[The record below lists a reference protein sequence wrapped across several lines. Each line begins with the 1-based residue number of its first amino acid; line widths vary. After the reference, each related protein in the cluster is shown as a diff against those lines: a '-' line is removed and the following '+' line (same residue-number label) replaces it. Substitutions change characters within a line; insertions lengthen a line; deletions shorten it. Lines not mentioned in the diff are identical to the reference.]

1 MRDVPA
7 DTFMAKCPS
16 CARENPED
24 NRYCAACGEALNS
37 EVFATRTVAT
47 SHPATPRSSSSSR
60 GSSSS
65 STRSESRFLPG
76 TVLASRYRIVS
87 LLGKG
92 GMGEVYRADD
102 LTLDQPVALKFLP
115 ESVAGS
121 ESALTRF
128 KNEVRIARQ
137 VSHANVCRVY
147 DVGEIDGFVFL
158 SMEYVDGEDL
168 GSLLRRIGRLPVD
181 KALEI
186 SRKLCAGL
194 AAAHE
199 KGVLHRDLKPSNV
212 MLDSRGH
219 VLLTDFGLAGLAD
232 ELTGAEVRNGTPQYM
247 APEQLSG
254 KEVTVRS
261 DLYSL
266 GLVLYEIFTGKRPFE
281 ADTLAELVRA
291 QTDSKPPSI
300 STLVRD
306 LDPAVERVIQRCLD
320 PEPSKRPS
328 SALAVAAALPGG
340 DPLAAALAAGET
352 PSPEMVA
359 AAGEGVGLSP
369 RVAVA
374 LLAAAVVTVIAY
386 YIVGVRNSSLER
398 INPPYSP
405 EVMAQKSKEV
415 IQRLGF
421 TDSPADE
428 AYGFNWDT
436 AYRNYVQNNDKP
448 TPHWNE
454 MLAQRPTLLK
464 FWYRQSPYPLTAG
477 EFHDDL
483 LTPGV
488 VDSVDPPPILTGMI
502 GMELD
507 AQGRLLYFERIPAQR
522 QSPATERP
530 AIDWNPLFAAAG
542 LDPETFKPTEPLW
555 TWLATSDTR
564 VAWTGTWP
572 GNNRP
577 LRVEAAAL
585 RSRPVAFSLIGP
597 WTPTDRMPNR
607 ESSNGERGVFMILV
621 VISLAIAAGT
631 WLLVRRNE
639 KKGAG
644 AGDHKGAMRLA
655 HFVGSVQMGLWLF
668 RSHLAPSM
676 GTFGM
681 MLIALAT
688 SIFYAF
694 IVRAMYLALEPY
706 VRRRWPQT
714 IISSTAVLT
723 GHWRDP
729 IVGRDVLIGTTLAI
743 VLRVMLV
750 GLSFPGRDEPNVGS
764 TEVLLG
770 IRSTLAVCFQSI
782 PHGIRETLVFFFVIF
797 LLRVLLRNQWLA
809 CAGFML
815 IFAALS
821 YFQSNHPIT
830 DGLLALVVY
839 GWVAFIV
846 LRFGL
851 LAMSVYIFVDGLL
864 TNVQA
869 TMHTSAWYLGNSLFL
884 LACVVGLAAWGF
896 HRSIA
901 GRRLWKQDLLA

>member
-1 MRDVPA
+1 
-7 DTFMAKCPS
+7 MAKCPA
-16 CARENPED
+16 CARENPDD
-24 NRYCAACGEALNS
+24 NRFCAACGKALDFD
-37 EVFATRTVAT
+37 VFATRTVAA
-47 SHPATPRSSSSSR
+47 SHPATPRSFPS
-60 GSSSS
+60 SSSS
-65 STRSESRFLPG
+65 STRSDSRFLPG
-76 TVLASRYRIVS
+76 TLLASRYRIVS

-102 LTLDQPVALKFLP
+102 LTLDQQVALKFLP

-168 GSLLRRIGRLPVD
+168 GSLLRRIGRLPPD

-261 DLYSL
+261 DIYSL

-281 ADTLAELVRA
+281 ADSLAELVRA
-291 QTDSKPPSI
+291 QTDTKPPSI

-306 LDPAVERVIQRCLD
+306 LDPAVERVIQRCLEAD
-320 PEPSKRPS
+320 PSRRPP

-369 RVAVA
+369 RIAIP
-374 LLAAAVVTVIAY
+374 LLAMVVLGLAGY
-386 YIVGVRNSSLER
+386 YILGVRKSALEQ

-405 EVMAQKSKEV
+405 EVLAQKGREAIK
-415 IQRLGF
+415 QLGYN
-421 TDSPADE
+421 DVPADE
-428 AYGFNWDT
+428 AYGFYWET
-436 AYRNYVQNNDKP
+436 AYRDYVQNNDKP
-448 TPHWNE
+448 APHWNE
-454 MLAQRPTLLK
+454 VLAQRPTLLK

-483 LTPGV
+483 LTPGMV
-488 VDSVDPPPILTGMI
+488 QPGDPPPILTGMTDI
-502 GMELD
+502 ELD
-507 AQGRLLYFERIPAQR
+507 SEGRLLSFERIPPRR
-522 QSPATERP
+522 QEPAKDVP
-530 AIDWNPLFAAAG
+530 PIDWNPLFTAAG
-542 LDPETFKPTEPLW
+542 LDPVQFQATEPLW

-564 VAWTGTWP
+564 MAWTGKWP
-572 GNNRP
+572 GTGRP
-577 LRVEAAAL
+577 MRVEAASL
-585 RSRPVAFSLIGP
+585 RGRPVAFSLFGP
-597 WTPTDRMPNR
+597 WTPVDRMPPR
-607 ESSNGERGVFMILV
+607 ESSSGEKGQFAIFVLV
-621 VISLAIAAGT
+621 SLAVAIGT
-631 WLLVRRNE
+631 WLLVRRNS
-639 KKGAG
+639 KKA
-644 AGDHKGAMRLA
+644 AGDHEGAMRLA
-655 HFVGSVQMGLWLF
+655 RFVGFVQMGLWLF
-668 RSHLAPSM
+668 RTHLAASM

-681 MLIALAT
+681 FIIALAT
-688 SIFYAF
+688 AIFYAF
-694 IVRAMYLALEPY
+694 VVRAMYIALEPY

-714 IISSTAVLT
+714 IISSTAVLS

-729 IVGRDVLIGTTLAI
+729 IVGRDVLIGTASSVTLI
-743 VLRVMLV
+743 VLLA
-750 GLSFPGRDEPNVGS
+750 GISIPGDDAPHMGS
-764 TEVLLG
+764 TDVLLG
-770 IRSTLAVCFQSI
+770 IRSTVSVLFQSI
-782 PHGIRETLVFFFVIF
+782 PHGIRETLVFFFLIF

-809 CAGFML
+809 TAGFTL
-815 IFAALS
+815 IMSALS
-821 YFQSNHPIT
+821 YFGSKHPVV
-830 DGLLALVVY
+830 DGLLSLLVY
-839 GWVAFIV
+839 GLVSFIV

-851 LAMSVYIFVDGLL
+851 LAMTVYIFVDIVMR
-864 TNVQA
+864 NIQP
-869 TMHTSAWYLGNSLFL
+869 TMHTSAWYFGNDLFL
-884 LACVVGLAAWGF
+884 LACLLALAAWGF
-896 HRSIA
+896 HTSIA

>member
-1 MRDVPA
+1 
-7 DTFMAKCPS
+7 
-16 CARENPED
+16 
-24 NRYCAACGEALNS
+24 
-37 EVFATRTVAT
+37 
-47 SHPATPRSSSSSR
+47 
-60 GSSSS
+60 
-65 STRSESRFLPG
+65 
-76 TVLASRYRIVS
+76 
-87 LLGKG
+87 
-92 GMGEVYRADD
+92 MGEVYRADD
-102 LTLDQPVALKFLP
+102 LTLDQQVALKFLP

-168 GSLLRRIGRLPVD
+168 GSLLRRIGRLPAD

-261 DLYSL
+261 DIYSL

-281 ADTLAELVRA
+281 ADSLAELVRA

-306 LDPAVERVIQRCLD
+306 LDPAVERVIQRCLE

-352 PSPEMVA
+352 PSPQMVA

-369 RVAVA
+369 RVALA
-374 LLAAAVVTVIAY
+374 LLAVVFLGVIGY
-386 YIVGVRNSSLER
+386 YFLGVRNSSLEQ

-405 EVMAQKSKEV
+405 EVLAQKGREV
-415 IQRLGF
+415 VQRLGF

-428 AYGFNWDT
+428 AYGFHWDT
-436 AYRNYVQNNDKP
+436 AYRDYVQNTDKP
-448 TPHWNE
+448 APHWNE
-454 MLAQRPTLLK
+454 VLAQRPTLLK

-488 VDSVDPPPILTGMI
+488 VDSGDPPPILTGMI

-507 AQGRLLYFERIPAQR
+507 AQGRLLNFERIPAQR
-522 QSPATERP
+522 QRPAAERP
-530 AIDWNPLFAAAG
+530 PMDWNPLFTAAG
-542 LDPETFKPTEPLW
+542 LDMAKFQSTEPLW
-555 TWLATSDTR
+555 TWLATSDMR

-572 GNNRP
+572 GTTRP
-577 LRVEAAAL
+577 LRVEGAAL
-585 RSRPVAFSLIGP
+585 RDRPVAFSLIGP
-597 WTPTDRMPNR
+597 WTPTDRMPAR
-607 ESSNGERGVFMILV
+607 ESSSGERGQFAIFVLV
-621 VISLAIAAGT
+621 SLAICIGT
-631 WLLVRRNE
+631 WLLMRRNA
-639 KKGAG
+639 KKEAS
-644 AGDHKGAMRLA
+644 DHEGAMRLA
-655 HFVGSVQMGLWLF
+655 RFVGYVQIGIWLF
-668 RSHLAPSM
+668 RSHLAMSM

-681 MLIALAT
+681 FLLALAT
-688 SIFYAF
+688 AIFYAF
-694 IVRAMYLALEPY
+694 VVRAMYIALEPY

-714 IISSTAVLT
+714 IISSTAVLA

-729 IVGRDVLIGTTLAI
+729 IVGRDVLIGTASAI
-743 VLRVMLV
+743 MLRVMLV
-750 GLSFPGRDEPNVGS
+750 GVSFPGDDAPNLGS
-764 TEVLLG
+764 TDVLLG
-770 IRSTLAVCFQSI
+770 IRSTVAVCFKSI
-782 PHGIRETLVFFFVIF
+782 PHGIRETLVFFFLIF

-815 IFAALS
+815 IFSALS
-821 YFQSNHPIT
+821 YFQGKHT
-830 DGLLALVVY
+830 VVDGLLSLVVY
-839 GWVAFIV
+839 GLVAFIV

-851 LAMSVYIFVDGLL
+851 LAMAVYIFVDGL
-864 TNVQA
+864 TRSVQP
-869 TMHTSAWYLGNSLFL
+869 TMHTSAWYMGNSLLL
-884 LACVVGLAAWGF
+884 LACVVALAAWGF
-896 HRSIA
+896 HTSIA
-901 GRRLWKQDLLA
+901 GRRLWKQDLFL

>member
-1 MRDVPA
+1 
-7 DTFMAKCPS
+7 MAKCPA
-16 CARENPED
+16 CTRENPED
-24 NRYCAACGEALNS
+24 NGFCAACGKALNS

-47 SHPATPRSSSSSR
+47 SHPATPRS
-60 GSSSS
+60 SSSS

-102 LTLDQPVALKFLP
+102 LSLDQPVALKFLP

-168 GSLLRRIGRLPVD
+168 GSLLRRIGRLPPD

-199 KGVLHRDLKPSNV
+199 KGVLHRDLKPGNV

-232 ELTGAEVRNGTPQYM
+232 QLTGAEVRNGTPQYM

-254 KEVTVRS
+254 KEVTARS
-261 DLYSL
+261 DIYSL

-281 ADTLAELVRA
+281 ADSLAELVRA

-320 PEPSKRPS
+320 PEPSRRPS

-369 RVAVA
+369 GVALA
-374 LLAAAVVTVIAY
+374 LLATVVLGVVLYYVVAVRRSA
-386 YIVGVRNSSLER
+386 LEQV
-398 INPPYSP
+398 NPQYSP
-405 EVMAQKSKEV
+405 EVMAQKGREI

-421 TDSPADE
+421 TDQPADE
-428 AYGFNWDT
+428 AYGFEWDT
-436 AYRNYVQNNDKP
+436 AYRNYVQSNDKP
-448 TPHWNE
+448 APHWNE
-454 MLAQRPTLLK
+454 VVAQRPTLLK

-488 VDSVDPPPILTGMI
+488 VEPGDPPLILTGMI
-502 GMELD
+502 NMELD
-507 AQGRLLYFERIPAQR
+507 AQGRLLYLERIPAQR
-522 QSPATERP
+522 QRPAAERP
-530 AIDWNPLFAAAG
+530 PMDWNPLFTAAG
-542 LDPETFKPTEPLW
+542 LDLVNFQSTEPLW

-564 VAWTGTWP
+564 MAWTGTWP
-572 GNNRP
+572 GTTRP

-597 WTPTDRMPNR
+597 WTPADRMPAR
-607 ESSNGERGVFMILV
+607 ESSQSERGVFVILIVVSLV
-621 VISLAIAAGT
+621 VGIGS
-631 WLLVRRNE
+631 WWLVRRNT
-639 KKGAG
+639 KKESGGDHAG
-644 AGDHKGAMRLA
+644 ATRLA
-655 HFVGSVQMGLWLF
+655 NFVGIVQVGLWIF
-668 RSHLAPSM
+668 RSHLTVSI

-681 MLIALAT
+681 LLLALAT
-688 SIFYAF
+688 AIFYGF
-694 IVRAMYLALEPY
+694 VVRTMYIALEPY

-714 IISSTAVLT
+714 IISSTAILT

-729 IVGRDVLIGTTLAI
+729 IVGRDVLVGTALAMTLHSILIWLKLPGNDAPNLGTT
-743 VLRVMLV
+743 
-750 GLSFPGRDEPNVGS
+750 D
-764 TEVLLG
+764 VLLG
-770 IRSTLAVCFQSI
+770 IRSTVAVCFKSI
-782 PHGIRETLVFFFVIF
+782 PHGIRETLIFFFIIF

-809 CAGFML
+809 SAGFAL
-815 IFAALS
+815 IFSALS
-821 YFQSNHPIT
+821 YFQSHLHPVT
-830 DGLLALVVY
+830 DGLLALVIY
-839 GWVAFIV
+839 GLLAVLV

-851 LAMSVYIFVDGLL
+851 LAMAVLIFVQQTLNG
-864 TNVQA
+864 VQP
-869 TMHTSAWYLGNSLFL
+869 TLHTSAWYMGNSLFL
-884 LACVVGLAAWGF
+884 LACVVALAAWGF
-896 HRSIA
+896 RTSIA

>member
-1 MRDVPA
+1 
-7 DTFMAKCPS
+7 
-16 CARENPED
+16 
-24 NRYCAACGEALNS
+24 
-37 EVFATRTVAT
+37 
-47 SHPATPRSSSSSR
+47 
-60 GSSSS
+60 
-65 STRSESRFLPG
+65 
-76 TVLASRYRIVS
+76 
-87 LLGKG
+87 
-92 GMGEVYRADD
+92 MGEVYRADD

-115 ESVAGS
+115 ESVASS

-147 DVGEIDGFVFL
+147 DVGEIDGYVFL

-168 GSLLRRIGRLPVD
+168 GSLLRRIGRLPPD

-194 AAAHE
+194 AAAHD
-199 KGVLHRDLKPSNV
+199 KGVLHRDLKPSNI

-281 ADTLAELVRA
+281 ADSLAELVRA
-291 QTDSKPPSI
+291 QTDSKPLSI
-300 STLVRD
+300 SSLVRD

-369 RVAVA
+369 GVALT
-374 LLAAAVVTVIAY
+374 LLAAVVLGLIGY
-386 YIVGVRNSSLER
+386 YVLGIRNSALEQV
-398 INPPYSP
+398 NPPYSS
-405 EVMAQKSKEV
+405 EVLAQKGREV

-428 AYGFNWDT
+428 ACGFHWDG
-436 AYRNYVQNNDKP
+436 AYRDYVQNNDKP
-448 TPHWNE
+448 APHWNE
-454 MLAQRPTLLK
+454 VLAQRPTPLR

-488 VDSVDPPPILTGMI
+488 VEPNDPPLILTGMI
-502 GMELD
+502 NLELD
-507 AQGRLLYFERIPAQR
+507 PQGRLLYFERIPAQR
-522 QSPATERP
+522 QRPATERP
-530 AIDWNPLFAAAG
+530 LIDWNPLFTAAG
-542 LDPETFKPTEPLW
+542 LDPAQFQPTEPLW

-564 VAWTGTWP
+564 MAWTGNWP
-572 GNNRP
+572 DSNRP

-585 RSRPVAFSLIGP
+585 RGRPAAFSLIGP
-597 WTPTDRMPNR
+597 WTPTDRMPAR
-607 ESSNGERGVFMILV
+607 ESSNGERGTFVILV
-621 VISLAIAAGT
+621 IVSLVIGVGCR
-631 WLLVRRNE
+631 LLVRRNE
-639 KKGAG
+639 KKGGGDHAG
-644 AGDHKGAMRLA
+644 AARLA
-655 HFVGSVQMGLWLF
+655 GFVGAVQMALWFF
-668 RSHLAPSM
+668 RSHLAASM

-681 MLIALAT
+681 FLIALAT
-688 SIFYAF
+688 AIFYAF
-694 IVRAMYLALEPY
+694 VIRTMYLALEPY

-729 IVGRDVLIGTTLAI
+729 IVGRDL
-743 VLRVMLV
+743 LV
-750 GLSFPGRDEPNVGS
+750 GAAFAVVMRAILVSLTFPGNDAPNLGS
-764 TEVLLG
+764 TDVLLG
-770 IRSTLAVCFQSI
+770 IRSTLAVGFKSI
-782 PHGIRETLVFFFVIF
+782 PHGIRETLIFFFLIF

-809 CAGFML
+809 SAGFAL
-815 IFAALS
+815 IFSALE
-821 YFQSNHPIT
+821 YFQSRHPVF
-830 DGLLALVVY
+830 DGLMALVVY
-839 GWVAFIV
+839 GVVAFIV

-851 LAMSVYIFVDGLL
+851 LAMTVYIFVEILL
-864 TNVQA
+864 NSVQP
-869 TMHTSAWYLGNSLFL
+869 TLHTSAWYMGNNLFL
-884 LACVVGLAAWGF
+884 LACVVALAAWGF
-896 HRSIA
+896 RTSIA

>member
-1 MRDVPA
+1 
-7 DTFMAKCPS
+7 MAKCPA

-24 NRYCAACGEALNS
+24 NRFCASCGEALNP
-37 EVFATRTVAT
+37 EVFATRTVVTA
-47 SHPATPRSSSSSR
+47 HPATPRSSSSSPR
-60 GSSSS
+60 SSSS
-65 STRSESRFLPG
+65 SVRSESRFLPG

-147 DVGEIDGFVFL
+147 DVGEIDGSVFL

-168 GSLLRRIGRLPVD
+168 GSLLRRIGRLPAD

-199 KGVLHRDLKPSNV
+199 RGVLHRDLKPGNV

-281 ADTLAELVRA
+281 ADSLAELVRA
-291 QTDSKPPSI
+291 QTDTKPPSI

-306 LDPAVERVIQRCLD
+306 LDPAVERAIQRCLE
-320 PEPSKRPS
+320 PEPSRRPS

-369 RVAVA
+369 RAALA
-374 LLAAAVVTVIAY
+374 LLAAVFLGLIAY
-386 YIVGVRNSSLER
+386 YILGVRNSSLEQ
-398 INPPYSP
+398 INPPYSA
-405 EVMAQKSKEV
+405 EVLAQKGREV
-415 IQRLGF
+415 VQRLGF

-436 AYRNYVQNNDKP
+436 AYRDYVQNNDKP

-454 MLAQRPTLLK
+454 VLAQRPTLLK

-488 VDSVDPPPILTGMI
+488 VDSGDPPPILTGMI

-507 AQGRLLYFERIPAQR
+507 AQGRLLHFERIPAQR
-522 QSPATERP
+522 QRPAMERP
-530 AIDWNPLFAAAG
+530 PMDWNPLFTAAG
-542 LDPETFKPTEPLW
+542 LDMAKFQSTEPLW

-572 GNNRP
+572 GTTRP
-577 LRVEAAAL
+577 LRVEGAAL
-585 RSRPVAFSLIGP
+585 RDRPVAFSLIGP
-597 WTPTDRMPNR
+597 WTRTDRMPAR
-607 ESSNGERGVFMILV
+607 ESSNGERGTFAILV
-621 VISLAIAAGT
+621 LVSLAICIGT
-631 WLLVRRNE
+631 WLLMRRNE
-639 KKGAG
+639 KKEAS
-644 AGDHKGAMRLA
+644 DHEGAMRLA
-655 HFVGSVQMGLWLF
+655 RFVGFVQIGLWLF
-668 RSHLAPSM
+668 RSHLAMSM

-681 MLIALAT
+681 FLLALAT
-688 SIFYAF
+688 AIFYAF
-694 IVRAMYLALEPY
+694 VVRAMYIALEPY

-714 IISSTAVLT
+714 IISSTAVLA

-729 IVGRDVLIGTTLAI
+729 IVGRDVLIGTASAI

-750 GLSFPGRDEPNVGS
+750 GLSFPGDDAPNLGS
-764 TEVLLG
+764 TDVLLG
-770 IRSTLAVCFQSI
+770 IRSTVAVCFKSI
-782 PHGIRETLVFFFVIF
+782 PHGIRETLIFFFLIF

-815 IFAALS
+815 IFSALS
-821 YFQSNHPIT
+821 YFQSKHPVVE
-830 DGLLALVVY
+830 GLLSLVVY
-839 GWVAFIV
+839 GLVAFIV

-851 LAMSVYIFVDGLL
+851 LAMAVYIFVDELAR
-864 TNVQA
+864 NVQP
-869 TMHTSAWYLGNSLFL
+869 TMHTSAWYMGNSLFL
-884 LACVVGLAAWGF
+884 LACVVALAAWGF
-896 HRSIA
+896 HTSIA
-901 GRRLWKQDLLA
+901 GRRLWKQDLL